1 MGSGVVD
8 PSKEGTSPVV
18 MEPASPAH
26 QRTRPV
32 VAAVA
37 ALLVAVGA
45 LVACSSGGS
54 AAKSTTTTSS
64 ASTSTGGASGDG
76 AGTPYDAVPALV
88 QRLEP
93 SVVSVRVR
101 SATGTAEGSGVIV
114 RSDGVIVTNHHVVSS
129 GEKVA
134 VTFADGTTVAA
145 EQRAADPAT
154 DLAILQV
161 DRRHLPAAELADTY
175 PEIGQFAAAIGNPL
189 GFENSVTV
197 GVVSGLGRSLPSPD
211 AQEGQALVDLIQTDA
226 AISPGNSGGAL
237 ISSDG
242 SVIGISVAYAPPT
255 TGAVS
260 LGFAI
265 PAPTVADVVHQLLTD
280 GSVAHPFVG
289 VQLASVTSQI
299 AQRFDLGTDAGA
311 LIMAVEAGGPAEG
324 AGVRRGDIVTA
335 VDGHP
340 VRGVG
345 DFLTQLR
352 HHQPGDDLP
361 LRLRRGS
368 GARTITVHL
377 GDRPAG

>member
-1 MGSGVVD
+1 M
-8 PSKEGTSPVV
+8 
-18 MEPASPAH
+18 
-26 QRTRPV
+26 
-32 VAAVA
+32 
-37 ALLVAVGA
+37 
-45 LVACSSGGS
+45 
-54 AAKSTTTTSS
+54 
-64 ASTSTGGASGDG
+64 
-76 AGTPYDAVPALV
+76 
-88 QRLEP
+88 
-93 SVVSVRVR
+93 
-101 SATGTAEGSGVIV
+101 
-114 RSDGVIVTNHHVVSS
+114 
-129 GEKVA
+129 
-134 VTFADGTTVAA
+134 
-145 EQRAADPAT
+145 
-154 DLAILQV
+154 
-161 DRRHLPAAELADTY
+161 
-175 PEIGQFAAAIGNPL
+175 
-189 GFENSVTV
+189 
-197 GVVSGLGRSLPSPD
+197 
-211 AQEGQALVDLIQTDA
+211 
-226 AISPGNSGGAL
+226 
-237 ISSDG
+237 
-242 SVIGISVAYAPPT
+242 
-255 TGAVS
+255 S

-311 LIMAVEAGGPAEG
+311 LITAVEAGGPAEG